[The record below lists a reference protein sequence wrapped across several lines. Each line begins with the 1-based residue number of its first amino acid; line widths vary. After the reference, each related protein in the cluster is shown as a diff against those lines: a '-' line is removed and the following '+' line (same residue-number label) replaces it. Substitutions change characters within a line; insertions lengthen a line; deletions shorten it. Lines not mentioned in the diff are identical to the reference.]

1 MVESCYSLLKLPACK
16 LKGLG
21 CQKLTVIQK
30 SVRKWPCHLFFCDLC
45 EHYFQVTIA
54 VVWIVIGQWLMTFDC

>member
-30 SVRKWPCHLFFCDLC
+30 SVRKNLFFRDLC
-45 EHYFQVTIA
+45 EHYFQVTIT
-54 VVWIVIGQWLMTFDC
+54 VVWIVIAQRLMTLDC